1 MRICYTDFHS
11 VDPTDQLM
19 SATHERI
26 RMETGRVPR
35 QISLGDTAYPANLR
49 EIQTPPGRLY
59 VRGALAED
67 DALAVAIVGARA
79 ATPYGVAVAER
90 LAADLAA
97 RGVTVVSGLARG
109 IDSAAHRGALRAG
122 GRTIAVL
129 GSGVDVIYPPE
140 NRRLAKDIETSG
152 ALVSQFAPGTRPLAG
167 YFPARNRV
175 IAGLSLGVVVVEAA
189 EKSGSLITAGLAGE
203 LGREVMAVPG
213 LLTSPQSVGAHRLIQ
228 DGAALIQSWEDI
240 VGQLPLHWR
249 DRVRPLKALS
259 ATVARAEDGSTNH
272 LAHGQHAER
281 HVEDESESTLS
292 LLRIIGEEPVGIDS
306 IIERSGMAAGRASA
320 VLVTLE
326 VEGRIRQLD
335 GKRFVQVRLG

>member
-1 MRICYTDFHS
+1 
-11 VDPTDQLM
+11 M

-26 RMETGRVPR
+26 RMETGRAPS

-49 EIQTPPGRLY
+49 EIQAPPGRLY
-59 VRGALAED
+59 VRGAVTED
-67 DALAVAIVGARA
+67 DALAVAIVGSRV
-79 ATPYGVAVAER
+79 ATSYGVAVAER

-140 NRRLAKDIETSG
+140 NRRLAGEIEASG
-152 ALVSQFAPGTRPLAG
+152 ALVSQFEPGTPPLAG

-213 LLTSPQSVGAHRLIQ
+213 PLTSPQSVGAHRLIQ
-228 DGAALIQSWEDI
+228 DGAALIQDWQDV
-240 VGQLPLHWR
+240 VGQLPLFWR
-249 DRVRPLKALS
+249 DRVRALS
-259 ATVARAEDGSTNH
+259 PAPSQVGPPAQEDDTETE
-272 LAHGQHAER
+272 A
-281 HVEDESESTLS
+281 
-292 LLRIIGEEPVGIDS
+292 LLRIIGEEPTGIDS
-306 IIERSGMAAGRASA
+306 IIERSGMAAGRVSA
-320 VLVTLE
+320 LLVTLE